1 MDKYNL
7 GVIQSGFSKTVLYN
21 GNPITSAGTYALSDS
36 VYNYKLIIVEH
47 GLEDGSTMTMK
58 QTNVIIDI
66 YNDTESYIVCHGNSS
81 SNRYSK
87 YHFSSDGNNIVI
99 DSASGEGITKII
111 GIN

>member
-7 GVIQSGFSKTVLYN
+7 GVIQSGFSKIVLYD
-21 GNPITSAGTYALSDS
+21 NPITSAGTFALSDS

-47 GLEDGSTMTMK
+47 GIEDGSYMK

-66 YNDTESYIVCHGNSS
+66 YNNTEAYIVCHGNSS
-81 SNRYSK
+81 GNRYSK
-87 YHFSSDGNNIVI
+87 FHFSSDGNNIVV
-99 DSASGEGITKII
+99 DANGGENIIKIV